1 MSAHRSKRNT
11 TVDGRR
17 AQSTDPRSHS
27 TKEIQRG
34 RVRECDGDGEG
45 EVARAREETKMWKT
59 GMCARAADGGVG
71 EGYFDVSRAWNGPKA

>member
-45 EVARAREETKMWKT
+45 EGRSREETKMWKT
-59 GMCARAADGGVG
+59 GMCAAVG
-71 EGYFDVSRAWNGPKA
+71 NGESGTGYFDVSRAWNGPKA

>member
-45 EVARAREETKMWKT
+45 EGERGDENVEDWNV
-59 GMCARAADGGVG
+59 CACGGRGVG
-71 EGYFDVSRAWNGPKA
+71 EGYFDVSRAWNGP

>member
-45 EVARAREETKMWKT
+45 EGERGDENVEDWNV
-59 GMCARAADGGVG
+59 CGGG
-71 EGYFDVSRAWNGPKA
+71 